1 MEYTGKYSATTRNV
15 SQYYRDELNDKI
27 AIPNHSDL
35 NLKKTSQAFAAG
47 TKDIERVVS
56 SKHL

>member
-1 MEYTGKYSATTRNV
+1 MEYSGKYSATTRNV
-15 SQYYRDELNDKI
+15 SQYYRDEQNDKT

-35 NLKKTSQAFAAG
+35 NLKKTSQALG
-47 TKDIERVVS
+47 TEDIERVVS